1 MAKKVGAGA
10 PAPPGGAPAPPG
22 KRSTSDTVR
31 SYLRWLGCV
40 LFILAGAW
48 VEFGLVAVILVER
61 GILLHRRDGSARPL
75 APFAICHF
83 HDLARGAF
91 YVMIHNTRGEG
102 QGDPSALSAYS
113 VTDRVRRCA
122 PASFVPRQCT
132 EPRCVADLQPWLQ
145 EPGWVLPSP
154 LVSPHKYMHNARA
167 RAYTHPAAQAH
178 D

>member
-1 MAKKVGAGA
+1 M
-10 PAPPGGAPAPPG
+10 
-22 KRSTSDTVR
+22 
-31 SYLRWLGCV
+31 
-40 LFILAGAW
+40 
-48 VEFGLVAVILVER
+48 
-61 GILLHRRDGSARPL
+61 LLHRRDGSARPL
-75 APFAICHF
+75 APFEICRLR
-83 HDLARGAF
+83 DLARGAF

-122 PASFVPRQCT
+122 PASFVPRQFT